1 MAGNQSDSIISGK
14 MKAVKDEKTEAISII
29 KAEVEEFDFNSDDI
43 VIVTDS
49 DNEESGQDMVDQSP
63 PVSKQDIGFMSG
75 L

>member
-1 MAGNQSDSIISGK
+1 

-49 DNEESGQDMVDQSP
+49 DNEESGQDMVDQSS